1 MDGLRILHAGDF
13 HIGATR
19 STLGNTRGMGRA
31 EIKNTFFKVLDICR
45 TNSVDFLLIAG
56 DLFDT
61 PFPDADTVAEIIH
74 AISQT
79 PDTIIAIS
87 PGNHDC
93 ACPGSVY
100 LSYTFPENVFIF
112 TSFVEYFDFPEKNT
126 RLYGAAFT
134 DRFEKLPLLSGTT
147 EINPDMINLC
157 VLHGDI
163 VSSHSDSLYNPITPD
178 TIKTSGF
185 DYLALGH
192 IHKRSDIQKCGNT
205 FYAYCGCP
213 DGKGFD
219 EDGSRGAY
227 LGTIGKDLCNMEYI
241 ELSSRKYLLEKT
253 DITECQN
260 SLEVS
265 SKILGEIKQK
275 YPHDFGNNLY
285 RIYLTGTLS
294 TDVSLNTTQIES
306 ILNQELSYA
315 KVYDNTDTVF
325 SSIKA
330 IAGES
335 SLRGIFVQKMLEMTE
350 NADSND
356 LDTYKKALKLGLK
369 AFEKEVL
376 WGDN

>member
-1 MDGLRILHAGDF
+1 MDGLKILHTGDF

-19 STLGNTRGMGRA
+19 SALGSTRGMGRA
-31 EIKNTFFKVLDICR
+31 EIKNTFFKVLDICK

-61 PFPDADTVAEIIH
+61 PFPDTDTVAEIIH
-74 AISQT
+74 AMSQT

-112 TSFVEYFDFPEKNT
+112 TSFLEYFDFPEKNT

-134 DRFEKLPLLSGTT
+134 DRFEKLPLLSGVADTD
-147 EINPDMINLC
+147 PDMINLC

-163 VSSHSDSLYNPITPD
+163 VSHSDSLYNPITPD
-178 TIKTSGF
+178 AIKNSGF
-185 DYLALGH
+185 NYLALGH

-227 LGTIGKDLCNMEYI
+227 LGTIGKGMCNMEYI

-253 DITECQN
+253 DITECKN
-260 SLEVS
+260 SIEVS
-265 SKILGEIKQK
+265 TKILNKIKQK
-275 YPHDFGNNLY
+275 HPLDFGNNLY
-285 RIYLTGTLS
+285 RIYLTGTLN
-294 TDVSLNTTQIES
+294 TDFSLNMTQVES

-315 KVYDNTDTVF
+315 KVYDNTDTDF
-325 SSIKA
+325 SNIKT
-330 IAGES
+330 IANES
-335 SLRGIFVQKMLEMTE
+335 SLRGIFVQKMLEMSE
-350 NADSND
+350 NAGSEN
-356 LDTYKKALKLGLK
+356 LDAYNKALKLGLK

>member
-1 MDGLRILHAGDF
+1 MDGLKILHTGDF

-19 STLGNTRGMGRA
+19 SALGNTRGMGRA
-31 EIKNTFFKVLDICR
+31 EIKNTFFKVLDICK

-61 PFPDADTVAEIIH
+61 PFPDTDTVAEIIH
-74 AISQT
+74 AMSQT

-112 TSFVEYFDFPEKNT
+112 TSFLEYFDFPEKNT

-134 DRFEKLPLLSGTT
+134 DRFEKLSLLSGVADTD
-147 EINPDMINLC
+147 PDMINLC

-163 VSSHSDSLYNPITPD
+163 VSHSDSLYNPITPD
-178 TIKTSGF
+178 AIKNSGF
-185 DYLALGH
+185 NYLALGH

-227 LGTIGKDLCNMEYI
+227 MGTIGKGMCNMEYI

-265 SKILGEIKQK
+265 SKILDEIKQK
-275 YPHDFGNNLY
+275 YPQDFGNNLY

-294 TDVSLNTTQIES
+294 TDFSLNMTQIES

-315 KVYDNTDTVF
+315 KVYDNTDTDF
-325 SSIKA
+325 SNIKA
-330 IAGES
+330 IASES

-350 NADSND
+350 NAGGKD
-356 LDTYKKALKLGLK
+356 LDEYNKALKLGLK

>member
-1 MDGLRILHAGDF
+1 MDDLKILHTGDF

-19 STLGNTRGMGRA
+19 SVLGNTRGMGRA
-31 EIKNTFFKVLDICR
+31 EIKNTFFKVLDICK
-45 TNSVDFLLIAG
+45 TSSVDFLLIAG

-74 AISQT
+74 AMSQT

-112 TSFVEYFDFPEKNT
+112 TSFAEYFDFPEKNV

-134 DRFEKLPLLSGTT
+134 DRFEKLPLLSGAS
-147 EINPDMINLC
+147 EIDTDMINLC

-163 VSSHSDSLYNPITPD
+163 VSSHSDSSYNPITPD
-178 TIKTSGF
+178 AIKDSGF

-192 IHKRSDIQKCGNT
+192 IHKRSDIQKSGNT

-227 LGTIGKDLCNMEYI
+227 LGTIGKGLCNMEYI

-253 DITECQN
+253 DITKCDN

-265 SKILGEIKQK
+265 SKVLYEIKQK

-285 RIYLTGTLS
+285 RIYLTGTLG
-294 TDVSLNTTQIES
+294 TGFPLNLTQIES
-306 ILNQELSYA
+306 VLNQELPYA
-315 KVYDNTDTVF
+315 KVYDNTDTDF
-325 SSIKA
+325 SNIKA
-330 IAGES
+330 VASES

-350 NADSND
+350 NADSDD
-356 LDTYKKALKLGLK
+356 LDAYKKALKLGLK

>member
-100 LSYTFPENVFIF
+100 LNHTFPENVFIF

-227 LGTIGKDLCNMEYI
+227 LGTISKGMCNMEYI

-260 SLEVS
+260 SLEIS
-265 SKILGEIKQK
+265 SKILDEIKQK
-275 YPHDFGNNLY
+275 YPRDFDNNLY

-294 TDVSLNTTQIES
+294 TDFSLNTIQIES
-306 ILNQELSYA
+306 ILNQNLPYA
-315 KVYDNTDTVF
+315 KVYDNTDTDF
-325 SSIKA
+325 SNIKA

>member
-1 MDGLRILHAGDF
+1 MDGLKILHTGDF
-13 HIGATR
+13 HIGAMR
-19 STLGNTRGMGRA
+19 SALGNTRGMGRA
-31 EIKNTFFKVLDICR
+31 EIKNTFFKVLDICK
-45 TNSVDFLLIAG
+45 TESVDFLLISG

-74 AISQT
+74 AMFQI

-100 LSYTFPENVFIF
+100 LSYTFPKNVFLF
-112 TSFVEYFDFPEKNT
+112 TSFAEYFDFPEKNV

-134 DRFEKLPLLSGTT
+134 DRFEKLSLLSGATDT
-147 EINPDMINLC
+147 NPDMINLC
-157 VLHGDI
+157 VLHGDV

-178 TIKTSGF
+178 AIKDSGF

-227 LGTIGKDLCNMEYI
+227 LGTIGKGLCNMEYI
-241 ELSSRKYLLEKT
+241 ELSSRKYLFEKT
-253 DITECQN
+253 DITACQN
-260 SLEVS
+260 SLEIS
-265 SKILGEIKQK
+265 SKILNEIKQK
-275 YPHDFGNNLY
+275 YSKDFDNNLY
-285 RIYLTGTLS
+285 RIYLTGTLG
-294 TDVSLNTTQIES
+294 TDFSLNIIQIES
-306 ILNQELSYA
+306 ILNQELPYA
-315 KVYDNTDTVF
+315 KVYDNTDTDF
-325 SSIKA
+325 SNIKA
-330 IAGES
+330 IASES

-350 NADSND
+350 NADSEDRDAYN
-356 LDTYKKALKLGLK
+356 KALKLGLK